1 MNKYSKDAEERA
13 DENPTDRTQ
22 MVTENGGTY
31 RTFGIL
37 WLLYAILRFAGAAF
51 ILVYSTTLTLMWG
64 AIITRVPNPFAL
76 MSFFHVFLTFALVLN
91 IVAGIFALL
100 AAIALL
106 GGAGSSRTLA
116 LLASFFALI
125 NGPLGVALGAYT
137 LVVFVPR
144 GSATS

>member
-1 MNKYSKDAEERA
+1 M
-13 DENPTDRTQ
+13 T
-22 MVTENGGTY
+22 GGTY
-31 RTFGIL
+31 RTFGVL
-37 WLLYAILRFAGAAF
+37 WLLHAIIRFAGAAL

-106 GGAGSSRTLA
+106 GGSGSSRILA
-116 LLASFFALI
+116 LVASFFALI
-125 NGPLGVALGAYT
+125 NGPLGIALGAFT

-144 GSATS
+144 GSAT

>member
-1 MNKYSKDAEERA
+1 MS
-13 DENPTDRTQ
+13 
-22 MVTENGGTY
+22 ENGGTY
-31 RTFGIL
+31 RTFGVL

-76 MSFFHVFLTFALVLN
+76 MSFYHVFLTFALVLN

-106 GGAGSSRTLA
+106 GGAGSSRTLV
-116 LLASFFALI
+116 LIASFFALI
-125 NGPLGVALGAYT
+125 NGPLGIALGAYT

-144 GSATS
+144 GPATS